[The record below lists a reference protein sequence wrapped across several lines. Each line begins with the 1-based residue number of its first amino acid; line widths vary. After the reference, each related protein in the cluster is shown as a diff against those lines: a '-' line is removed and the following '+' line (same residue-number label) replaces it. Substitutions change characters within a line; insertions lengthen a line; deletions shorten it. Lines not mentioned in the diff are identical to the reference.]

1 MKMNSRRSDFS
12 TPCQWSRPALG
23 PLGVA
28 ARGRAGSIISTV
40 ILSASAMHL
49 RIRTRRL
56 RCCRSRDLMDSLRR
70 FLIVFL
76 AFLASASVVRSTVA
90 AQAFLIADAQTG
102 YILEEQESRKKLQV
116 GSLTKIATACVVL
129 DWSERKSGDLNGAVT
144 IPPEAF
150 QGTTENN
157 VGFQPGDTIS
167 LRDLLYAALVQSD
180 NIAAYTLAYN
190 VGSRLEAV
198 EAGAKFTPADK
209 FVAQMNA
216 LAKQLKMERTRFVNP
231 HGIDWKVKPLP
242 YSTAE
247 DMARL
252 SKYAMN
258 KPSFRFYVSQ
268 KQRQISFNRQ
278 GQQLNYVL
286 RNTNELLGQNGIDGV
301 KTGRSSRAG
310 DCLIL
315 HANREPEVVRNGQ
328 METVYQR
335 HVIVVLLGSTNRFG
349 EGAALMQKGW
359 QLYDQWAAAGRMADP
374 KKLL

>member
-1 MKMNSRRSDFS
+1 MY
-12 TPCQWSRPALG
+12 
-23 PLGVA
+23 
-28 ARGRAGSIISTV
+28 
-40 ILSASAMHL
+40 
-49 RIRTRRL
+49 
-56 RCCRSRDLMDSLRR
+56 SLRR

-76 AFLASASVVRSTVA
+76 ALLASTSVIRSVAA
-90 AQAFLIADAQTG
+90 AQAYLIADAQTG
-102 YILEEQESRKKLQV
+102 YILEEQKSRDKLQV

-129 DWSERKSGDLNGAVT
+129 DWAEKRSGDLNGAVT
-144 IPPEAF
+144 IPPQAF

-157 VGFQPGDTIS
+157 VGFQSGDSIT

-180 NIAAYTLAYN
+180 NIAAYTLAYH
-190 VGSRLEAV
+190 VGSQLGSFEQ
-198 EAGAKFTPADK
+198 GTKLGPADV

-252 SKYAMN
+252 TRYAMN

-268 KQRQISFNRQ
+268 KERQISFNRQ
-278 GQQLNYVL
+278 GHQMNYVL
-286 RNTNELLGQNGIDGV
+286 RNTNELLGKNGIDGV

-315 HANREPEVVRNGQ
+315 YANRESEVIRDGHT
-328 METVYQR
+328 ETVYPR
-335 HVIVVLLGSTNRFG
+335 HLMVVLLGSPNRWG
-349 EGAALMQKGW
+349 EGTALLQRGW

-374 KKLL
+374 KKIL